1 MLIPKVASAAVI
13 GKSGSVIKRMSE
25 QSSCRYQLGEE
36 NDPFNTNER
45 IVTITGSASQN
56 VVMVSFFFL
65 FSFYHHNDSYFHVK
79 YLYRE
84 RYLS

>member
-36 NDPFNTNER
+36 NDPYNTNER

-56 VVMVSFFFL
+56 VVMVSVYFDFVFQ
-65 FSFYHHNDSYFHVK
+65 HHNHSYFDINYFNRV
-79 YLYRE
+79 